1 MLDGPARH
9 GAKAE
14 GMSADQLFT
23 GPVLRM
29 DARGPVTGGRVRW
42 AISASSGTWADVG
55 APGGIGYASG
65 SKALLHPQ
73 AVAA

>member
-1 MLDGPARH
+1 
-9 GAKAE
+9 
-14 GMSADQLFT
+14 MSADQLFT

-29 DARGPVTGGRVRW
+29 DARGSVTGGRVRW

-65 SKALLHPQ
+65 SKALLRPQ